1 MVLAIV
7 MVVKGYGYDGGCN
20 GYGDDFDVDLNDG
33 GGGDDDVFDSDTGWG
48 NGDDI
53 GGSGCGEDEDGYL
66 ARINIDTTI
75 LAEVNCM

>member
-1 MVLAIV
+1 MMMVLAIV

-33 GGGDDDVFDSDTGWG
+33 GGVDDDVFDSDTGWG

-53 GGSGCGEDEDGYL
+53 GGSGCGGDDVDIGVGDEDLGYGFGQ
-66 ARINIDTTI
+66 R
-75 LAEVNCM
+75 